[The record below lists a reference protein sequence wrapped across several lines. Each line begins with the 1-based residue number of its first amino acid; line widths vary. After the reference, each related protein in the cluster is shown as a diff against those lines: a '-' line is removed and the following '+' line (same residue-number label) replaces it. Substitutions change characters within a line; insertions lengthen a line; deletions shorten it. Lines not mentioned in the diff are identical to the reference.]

1 MNNKLR
7 SAIIGGVVIG
17 LLSGIPYVKLGNVF
31 CCLWI
36 IAGGAFASY
45 LYIKKSPVPVNIG
58 EGALVGALAGAI
70 GTVVELLVGVPLTIL
85 TGYPELNFMVGLME
99 RVDPQRA
106 ELYRQRAEE
115 LISKPFSEQFFHSV
129 FSLGTLLSLLITVV
143 FALIGGLIAIPLFE
157 KRKADALPTPP
168 PPPYYGG
175 TPGGVYAPP
184 PPPPTD
190 TYGPEAQ

>member
-17 LLSGIPYVKLGNVF
+17 LLSGIPYVKLGNAI

-36 IAGGAFASY
+36 IAGGALASY
-45 LYIKKSPVPVNIG
+45 LYIKKSPTPVNIG
-58 EGALVGALAGAI
+58 EGALVGTLAGVI

-85 TGYPELNFMVGLME
+85 TGYPELKFLVGLME
-99 RVDPQRA
+99 RADPQRA
-106 ELYRQRAEE
+106 EIYRQNVENFLSR
-115 LISKPFSEQFFHSV
+115 PFAEQFFYSV
-129 FSLGTLLSLLITVV
+129 FSLGTLVSLLITVV

-157 KRKADALPTPP
+157 KRKIDAGPP

-175 TPGGVYAPP
+175 TPGEAYTSQL
-184 PPPPTD
+184 PPPTD
-190 TYGPEAQ
+190 TYGPEA